1 MIVNQQLLQLLFT
14 CMLLAAVSLNGQQ
27 SPDTFKN
34 PILPGFHP
42 DPSVCRVEDDYYLVN
57 SSFEWYP
64 GLPVYH
70 SKDLVNWELIGYG
83 ITRPD
88 QVELPEGLGNS
99 MGVFAPTIR
108 HHEGTFYIIN
118 TCVMCGGNFY
128 ITATDP
134 AGPWS
139 DPVWLDAPGI
149 DPSLFWD
156 DDGRCYYVGHGNL
169 SGIQQWPDQQGAWMQ
184 ELDLEEGKLVGKR
197 VQLSH
202 GHASNAVW
210 AEGPHLYKIDG
221 TYLLLVAEGGTDFH
235 HAVTFHNSDSLWG
248 PYIPNHTNPALTHRH
263 LGTGYPVHSV
273 GHADLVETQ
282 NGEWWSVMLG
292 KRLVDGYTLLA
303 RESFMARVE
312 FERQNGI
319 LTPVYNRGAGK
330 LLDEQKRPDLPWT
343 PVDPVP
349 VRDDF
354 NEETL
359 ALQWN
364 FLRTPYEK
372 WYDLEEGALSL
383 QLRPEVADSLVNP
396 SLVARR
402 IQDHVFEA
410 ATHLTFSSR
419 KDNEHAGMIIYRN
432 SGCHY
437 QLVKSKKD
445 LVLIKTIQG
454 SSGVVAR
461 VPYDGKEV
469 VLTAKAQGLDVTF
482 GYGPS
487 PEEQT
492 QIGAVQNMNVIS
504 DEIAGRFNGPY
515 IGMYTTSNGQGS
527 KANASFDWFDYKGLD
542 QDPN

>member
-1 MIVNQQLLQLLFT
+1 MTANQQLSQLLFT
-14 CMLLAAVSLNGQQ
+14 CMLLAAVTLNGQQ
-27 SPDTFKN
+27 APDTFKN

-42 DPSVCRVEDDYYLVN
+42 DPSVCMVEDDYYLVN

-64 GLPVYH
+64 GLPVYR

-118 TCVMCGGNFY
+118 TCVMCRGNFY

-139 DPVWLDAPGI
+139 DPVWLDSPGI

-169 SGIQQWPDQQGAWMQ
+169 SGVQQWPDQQGAWMQ
-184 ELDLEEGKLVGKR
+184 ELDLEKRELVGEK

-210 AEGPHLYKIDG
+210 AEGPHLYRIDG

-273 GHADLVETQ
+273 GHADLVQTQ

-349 VRDDF
+349 ARDDF

-359 ALQWN
+359 DLQWN
-364 FLRTPYEK
+364 FLRTPYEE

-396 SLVARR
+396 SLIARR

-410 ATHLTFSSR
+410 SIHLTFSSR
-419 KDNEHAGMIIYRN
+419 KENEHAGMIIYRN
-432 SGCHY
+432 SECHY

-461 VPYDGKEV
+461 VPYDEKEV

-492 QIGAVQNMNVIS
+492 QIGAVQNMKVVS
-504 DEIAGRFNGPY
+504 DEISGRFNGPY
-515 IGMYTTSNGQGS
+515 IGMYATSNGQGS
-527 KANASFDWFDYKGLD
+527 KARASFDWFDYKGLD